1 MDSSTTAQCKRLE
14 GIVGGPEVLS
24 QRTGSRAYEVRIE
37 GGIWGGGGGY
47 WGGYCVLFFS
57 IWYVSSVSQVTR

>member
-37 GGIWGGGGGY
+37 GGIWGGGGGGVL
-47 WGGYCVLFFS
+47 GGILCFIFFHMVR
-57 IWYVSSVSQVTR
+57 I